1 LGEWIKYIAGER
13 EGRGYLAL
21 PPQGRGPGVLLC
33 HAWWGLNSFF
43 QGLAERLAGE
53 GFVVLAPDLYDGK
66 TASTIEEAEALI
78 YTLDYREAIKYET
91 AAAGYLLEH
100 AAVEGDRLGAI
111 GFSMGAAY
119 VTWLA
124 ALRQQVSAVVL
135 FYGGVEQEA
144 DYPLRTRAAFLGHFA
159 EDDPYESSEEMHRLE
174 AMLRVARRDV
184 AFHVYPGT
192 GHWFFEDDR
201 PDAYNPEAAQM
212 AWQRSLDFLHGK
224 LDQQPPAE

>member
-1 LGEWIKYIAGER
+1 LGEWIKYIAGEK
-13 EGRGYLAL
+13 EARGYLAL
-21 PPQGRGPGVLLC
+21 PKQERGPGVLLC

-43 QGLAERLAGE
+43 QGLADRLSEE

-91 AAAGYLLEH
+91 AAADYLLSH
-100 AAVEGDRLGAI
+100 PANEGDLLGAV

-119 VTWLA
+119 ATWLA
-124 ALRQQVSAVVL
+124 TLRPQVSAVVV

-159 EDDPYESSEEMHRLE
+159 EDDPYESSEEMYRLE

-192 GHWFFEDDR
+192 GHWFFENDR
-201 PDAYNPEAAQM
+201 PDAYDPEAAEL
-212 AWQRSLDFLHGK
+212 AWRRSIDFLRGN
-224 LDQQPPAE
+224 LSQQPSSR